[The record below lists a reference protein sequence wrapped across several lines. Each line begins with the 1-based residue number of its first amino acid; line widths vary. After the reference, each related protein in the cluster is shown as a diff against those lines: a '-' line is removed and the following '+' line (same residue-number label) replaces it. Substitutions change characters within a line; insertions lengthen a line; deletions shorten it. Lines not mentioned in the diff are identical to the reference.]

1 MKRTGAVLQAFVYLQ
16 AVSLFNS
23 LRQRLLRLRQPKYL
37 FGAIVGCAYMYYFVF
52 RRALHAG
59 ATGHGGATSGMP
71 SGLTALFPALAALV
85 LLVIVAYAWL
95 VPSDR
100 AALRFSEA
108 EVAFLFP
115 APVTRTT
122 LIQYSLLRSQF
133 MIFFSAFLMSLLL
146 RRGSSGGNPLQYA
159 TGLWLVM
166 STLNLHFLGASF
178 ARERLLT
185 MGVRPT
191 LRRIV
196 IGSLLL
202 VLAGGCWWLL
212 RSRITMPTR
221 DELIEP
227 AALLHYA
234 GTVLETPP
242 LSWLLAPFKMLAE
255 PVFARNPTDF
265 LRASAPALLLL
276 VAHYVWVVRSDVSFE
291 EASVDLARKRAERVA
306 AMRDGQLRVGSRTP
320 SKPRTAPFRLAPLG
334 FAPIAFLWKG
344 LIEMG
349 PFWRLRTWLIAC
361 AIAIIGCQWLVAD
374 PDRKPLL
381 RIAGILAVTAGAY
394 LLLLGPM
401 LMRRSLRVVLD
412 RLDILKSGPLRGWQI
427 VLGELLTPVALMSFV
442 QWFLLLIVFMSFG
455 ARLGVVMSGTVNFAI
470 AVVGFGIVSPLLLGL
485 MFCVPFAGLL
495 YFPAWTARGRA
506 AGIEMMGQ
514 GLIFIGAY
522 LLALALALLP
532 AAALGALA
540 FLLVKWLANLTL
552 ALLAATLM
560 VGVTLALE
568 LVGAVDWL
576 GRCIDRFDVSQELQ

>member
-16 AVSLFNS
+16 AVSFFNS
-23 LRQRLLRLRQPKYL
+23 LRQRVRRLRQPKYL
-37 FGAIVGCAYMYYFVF
+37 FGAIVGCAYLYFFLF
-52 RRALHAG
+52 RRVMHAG
-59 ATGHGGATSGMP
+59 ATGHGGANSGMP
-71 SGLTALFPALAALV
+71 SALATLFPTLAALA
-85 LLVIVAYAWL
+85 LLGIVAYAWL

-122 LIQYSLLRSQF
+122 LIQYSLLRSQL

-146 RRGSSGGNPLQYA
+146 RRSTSGGNPWQYA

-185 MGVRPT
+185 MGVRPL

-196 IGSLLL
+196 VGSVLLI
-202 VLAGGCWWLL
+202 LAGGCWWWL
-212 RSRITMPTR
+212 RSRIAIPTR

-227 AALLHYA
+227 MALLHYA

-242 LSWLLAPFKMLAE
+242 LSWLLAPFKILAE
-255 PVFARNPTDF
+255 PIFARGLASF

-276 VAHYVWVVRSDVSFE
+276 AAHYVWVVRSDVSFE
-291 EASVDLARKRAERVA
+291 EVSIDLARKRAERIT
-306 AMRDGQLRVGSRTP
+306 AMREGKLRVSRAP
-320 SKPRTAPFRLAPLG
+320 SKPRTAPFRLAPQG

-344 LIEMG
+344 LIAMG
-349 PFWRLRTWLIAC
+349 SFWRLRTWLIAC
-361 AIAIIGCQWLVAD
+361 VIAIGGCHWLAAD
-374 PDRKPLL
+374 PARKPLL
-381 RIAGILAVTAGAY
+381 RLVGVLVVTIGAY
-394 LLLLGPM
+394 LLLLGPI

-427 VLGELLTPVALMSFV
+427 VLGELLTPVTVMSFA
-442 QWFLLLIVFMSFG
+442 QWFLLLVAYMAFG
-455 ARLGVVMSGTVNFAI
+455 ERAGAVMSGTANFVI
-470 AVVGFGIVSPLLLGL
+470 AVAGFAVVSPLLLGL
-485 MFCVPFAGLL
+485 MLCVPFAGLL
-495 YFPAWTARGRA
+495 YFPAWSARGRA

-514 GLIFIGAY
+514 GLIFLGAY
-522 LLALALALLP
+522 LLALALSLLP
-532 AAALGALA
+532 AAVLGALV
-540 FLLVKWLANLTL
+540 FVLVKWLSNLTF
-552 ALLAATLM
+552 ALLAAMLM
-560 VGVTLALE
+560 VGTTLALE

-576 GRCIDRFDVSQELQ
+576 GRRIERFDVSQELQ